1 MDSDYPRGTSENVV
15 YHFHGT
21 IQTIITSYFRPVCT
35 ISLVKANEKYYSKL
49 TGEYQMSDGPE
60 YASFQ
65 NNIFATS
72 DLTPQLIHC
81 LNLLL
86 ADGSSSICIIY
97 EQISISKELEC

>member
-1 MDSDYPRGTSENVV
+1 MGTCENVV

-35 ISLVKANEKYYSKL
+35 ISL